1 MSLHEKKGNNIM
13 LIPRQEV
20 IDNHPYIFVF
30 SIKVP
35 VRILK
40 DFAILSSNCITS
52 IHKHENSYTVT
63 KNVGMGL
70 SMTSCLGKA
79 LCYSPSFS

>member
-1 MSLHEKKGNNIM
+1 MKKGEQHTVM

-20 IDNHPYIFVF
+20 IDNHHNIFVF

-40 DFAILSSNCITS
+40 GFAILPSNCITAS
-52 IHKHENSYTVT
+52 TNMKTAIIHN
-63 KNVGMGL
+63 
-70 SMTSCLGKA
+70 
-79 LCYSPSFS
+79 